1 MTPEEWRAGGT
12 YFDWQGHRMFAR
24 VEGTGDPLLVIHGFP
39 TASWDWWKL
48 WPALTKSYRCLAVDM
63 LGYGYSAKPRDAMY
77 SIMRQADLQEAL
89 LARHGVTRYR
99 MLAHDYGLTVAQ
111 ELLARGAPVRGTCL
125 LNGGAFPE
133 LHRPVLT
140 QKLLASPLGGLV
152 ARLSS
157 YRTFAATMRRIW
169 GATPPPD
176 EELRACWRLVTES
189 DGMRVMPKLIGYI
202 EERKRNRERWVGA
215 LVETTA
221 PLRFV
226 NGLRDPI
233 SGAHMVAR
241 YRELIPRPDVVEL
254 PDVGHYPQL
263 EAAPR
268 VEAAVLE
275 FLARC

>member
-89 LARHGVTRYR
+89 LARDGVTRYR

-111 ELLARGAPVRGTCL
+111 ELLARDAPVRGTCL

>member
-24 VEGTGDPLLVIHGFP
+24 IEGTGDPLLVIHGFP

-48 WPALTKSYRCLAVDM
+48 WPALTKSFRCLAVDM

-89 LARHGVTRYR
+89 LAREGVTRYR
-99 MLAHDYGLTVAQ
+99 LLAHDYGLTVAQ
-111 ELLARGAPVRGTCL
+111 ELLARGAPIRATCL

-133 LHRPVLT
+133 VHRPVLT

-152 ARLSS
+152 ARLTT
-157 YRTFAATMRRIW
+157 YRTFAASMRRIW
-169 GATPPPD
+169 GTTPPPD
-176 EELRACWRLVTES
+176 DELRACWRLITES
-189 DGMRVMPKLIGYI
+189 DGMRIMPKLIGYI
-202 EERKRNRERWVGA
+202 EERRQNRDRWVGA
-215 LVETTA
+215 LVDTKA
-221 PLRFV
+221 PLRFI

-241 YRELIPRPDVVEL
+241 YRELVPNPDVVEL

-263 EAAPR
+263 EAPDS
-268 VEAAVLE
+268 VLRAI
-275 FLARC
+275 LGPT